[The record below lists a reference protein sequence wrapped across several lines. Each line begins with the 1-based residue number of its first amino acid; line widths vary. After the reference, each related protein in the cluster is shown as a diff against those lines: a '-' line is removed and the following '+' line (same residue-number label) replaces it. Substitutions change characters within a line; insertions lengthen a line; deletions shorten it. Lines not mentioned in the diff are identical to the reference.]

1 MKDTDPLIIQIEK
14 VLKQLRI
21 EQIPSLEYT
30 LKVKKDKLEF
40 KVKKR
45 KP

>member
-1 MKDTDPLIIQIEK
+1 MKDTDPLIEQIVK
-14 VLKQLRI
+14 VLKQLKI
-21 EQIPSLEYT
+21 DQVPSLEYT